1 MIIQRVILITEVQL
15 SKLLVVFIKDG
26 EILMFEVDDY
36 IMYGMTGVCKVL
48 DITNEKFINSDKREY
63 YVLSPIYS
71 DNTIIKIPV
80 DNNKVPMRKVISK
93 GDVTSLI
100 NNIPNMETLWIED
113 EKKRNEKFK
122 IMLKSGQCEKLIK
135 LIRSIDSNKEYV
147 KSIGK
152 KSYQADNHIMKEAER
167 LLNEEFA
174 IILDIS
180 PDEITSYIS
189 SKINQ

>member
-93 GDVTSLI
+93 GDVT
-100 NNIPNMETLWIED
+100 
-113 EKKRNEKFK
+113 
-122 IMLKSGQCEKLIK
+122 
-135 LIRSIDSNKEYV
+135 
-147 KSIGK
+147 
-152 KSYQADNHIMKEAER
+152 
-167 LLNEEFA
+167 
-174 IILDIS
+174 
-180 PDEITSYIS
+180 
-189 SKINQ
+189 